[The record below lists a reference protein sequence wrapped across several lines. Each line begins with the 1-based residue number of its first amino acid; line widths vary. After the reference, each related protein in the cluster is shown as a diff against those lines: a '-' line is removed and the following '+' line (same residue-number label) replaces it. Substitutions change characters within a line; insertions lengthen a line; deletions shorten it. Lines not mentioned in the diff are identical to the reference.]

1 MLKEICFLFKGE
13 QLMIS
18 EKWLNWWFRHVPEAE
33 SFGMKTK
40 KEICKGVYKEML
52 ATFLYAMFLEFILYV
67 LCTAALFHFLPDYL
81 SARTVLG
88 YNFSSV
94 VWARIIGGFMLL
106 PYVGSAIYF
115 AIRSKKR
122 ALQWAVKKELEQTER
137 EEHYHRKLTAADKA
151 VFRKI
156 VAVLTDNEA
165 VRSNLDSCLASPEK
179 YLEEHEDM
187 CWECGFDEPKPE
199 DDFFWTSMIIEL
211 AEVGDILCL
220 DWKEYFEEFYV
231 QMEELANKFG
241 LEISEDMFDEEKR
254 FESWCA
260 ALNTKWKPQ
269 GMCVAAIDPEEESY
283 RLFIC
288 SFENLEKL
296 RQLGKK
302 VNKRIDLLPEE

>member
-1 MLKEICFLFKGE
+1 
-13 QLMIS
+13 
-18 EKWLNWWFRHVPEAE
+18 
-33 SFGMKTK
+33 
-40 KEICKGVYKEML
+40 
-52 ATFLYAMFLEFILYV
+52 
-67 LCTAALFHFLPDYL
+67 
-81 SARTVLG
+81 
-88 YNFSSV
+88 
-94 VWARIIGGFMLL
+94 MLL
-106 PYVGSAIYF
+106 PSVGSAIYF

-122 ALQWAVKKELEQTER
+122 ALQWAVKKELEQRER

-260 ALNTKWKPQ
+260 ALNTKWKTQ

-302 VNKRIDLLPEE
+302 VNKRIDWLPEE